1 MSENSENESGTRT
14 YVFFPR
20 AGTEPIRIPFR
31 PRPEN
36 ALMEQDPPA
45 PEQQEAAEQV
55 AAAGQQ
61 AAAAGQQ
68 PTQTEASTWPSGR
81 PFIFQWST
89 ATAGRRCLTAHD
101 EWMLLRMS
109 DRLDEVMRQQLN
121 LRHQQATAA
130 AQLDIVAREAHTIAH
145 DLTRLRSA
153 EETPSDDRE
162 SSRDRSPLRRRHF

>member
-1 MSENSENESGTRT
+1 
-14 YVFFPR
+14 
-20 AGTEPIRIPFR
+20 
-31 PRPEN
+31 
-36 ALMEQDPPA
+36 MEQDPPA
-45 PEQQEAAEQV
+45 PEQQEAAEQE

-130 AQLDIVAREAHTIAH
+130 TQLDIVAREAHTIAH
-145 DLTRLRSA
+145 DLTRLKAPKKRQA
-153 EETPSDDRE
+153 TIVTAAAIA
-162 SSRDRSPLRRRHF
+162 RHFAVATSKQKIRPAKNQFLRPAFPTI

>member
-1 MSENSENESGTRT
+1 
-14 YVFFPR
+14 
-20 AGTEPIRIPFR
+20 
-31 PRPEN
+31 
-36 ALMEQDPPA
+36 MEQDPPA
-45 PEQQEAAEQV
+45 PEQQEATEQES
-55 AAAGQQ
+55 AAGQQ
-61 AAAAGQQ
+61 AGAAGQQ

-81 PFIFQWST
+81 PFIFQRST
-89 ATAGRRCLTAHD
+89 ATAGREGLTAHD

-109 DRLDEVMRQQLN
+109 DHLDEVMRHQLN
-121 LRHQQATAA
+121 LRHQQDTAA